1 MSYRKLLKE
10 IQECGEEPVA
20 PDPVAM
26 ERIPGGLGHKAD
38 PGEFDQVQLM
48 HGIHVELEHGS
59 DVVTAMEIAMDH
71 LSEDPYY
78 YVKLMSIEEATDGK
92 RGYFTDLQGKMEAF
106 VVDNDTDDDVKDLRG
121 QNAEKTGGYNLAT
134 MKLRK

>member
-1 MSYRKLLKE
+1 MNYKSLLKE
-10 IQECGEEPVA
+10 ITECGEEPVA

-26 ERIPGGLGHKAD
+26 ERIPGGLGHEAD

-59 DVVTAMEIAMDH
+59 DIITALEIAMDH
-71 LSEDPYY
+71 LTEDPHY
-78 YVKLMSIEEATDGK
+78 YVKLASIEEGCDSK
-92 RGYFTDLQGKMEAF
+92 EGYFTDLDAKMEAF
-106 VVDNDTDDDVKDLRG
+106 TVDDDTDDDVKDLRG
-121 QNAEKTGGYNLAT
+121 QNAEKTGTFDLSK